1 MLLPLAGVSLEVLV
15 GEVDGVEGE
24 PPRDD
29 ELVAPLEPKLLVPV
43 DVPLPNV
50 LELL

>member
-1 MLLPLAGVSLEVLV
+1 VLLPLDGVSLELLDD
-15 GEVDGVEGE
+15 VDGVEAE

-29 ELVAPLEPKLLVPV
+29 ELVAPLEPKLLEPV
-43 DVPLPNV
+43 EVPLPNV

>member
-1 MLLPLAGVSLEVLV
+1 MVLPLGGVSVELLPDDD
-15 GEVDGVEGE
+15 DGFEAE

-29 ELVAPLEPKLLVPV
+29 ELVAPLEPKLLEPV
-43 DVPLPNV
+43 EVPLPNV

>member
-1 MLLPLAGVSLEVLV
+1 VLLPLPGVSLGELV
-15 GEVDGVEGE
+15 DEVDGVESE

-43 DVPLPNV
+43 GVLLPNV